1 MATVT
6 VPDPLPLRTI
16 TVPPEVTA
24 VAGCD
29 CGGLDWHRTDCTIR
43 TLPFEIAQAAI
54 DAANKQC
61 QAFTDGLNERLRDR
75 G

>member
-1 MATVT
+1 MT

-24 VAGCD
+24 VAGCN

-43 TLPFEIAQAAI
+43 SLPSEVAMAAI
-54 DAANKQC
+54 DAARTRS
-61 QAFTDGLNERLRDR
+61 QAFTDHLNERLRDH